1 MPQTKDKQ
9 RLNIINPDTLQADVD
24 GLINIYCSKYGI
36 DLEDYQT
43 RTNIKHN
50 EVNNI
55 LRFVYN
61 NLFKPDKA
69 LYNNQKSLLDYND
82 INQLESAVD
91 VFINVCMMF
100 NKALGLWSF
109 CIFTGIDDNTIL
121 RWYSEEGKRLN
132 PKRWELLKSVKE
144 YNKGALISNLKD
156 TPVGALAVANND
168 VETGLQWATKQAI
181 AAGQQAVFLIPSERL
196 NRLSIS
202 AAEAVPLPSSEDPE
216 KVPRE

>member
-1 MPQTKDKQ
+1 
-9 RLNIINPDTLQADVD
+9 
-24 GLINIYCSKYGI
+24 
-36 DLEDYQT
+36 
-43 RTNIKHN
+43 
-50 EVNNI
+50 
-55 LRFVYN
+55 
-61 NLFKPDKA
+61 
-69 LYNNQKSLLDYND
+69 
-82 INQLESAVD
+82 
-91 VFINVCMMF
+91 MF

-168 VETGLQWATKQAI
+168 IETGLQWATKQAI

-196 NRLSIS
+196 NRLRIS
-202 AAEAVPLPSSEDPE
+202 AAEDVPLPVSEEAE
-216 KVPRE
+216 KEPKS